1 MLVLRLFVVIV
12 LLLLV
17 VSGVVYLFT
26 RDARYLRFAW
36 QIVRFSALLIAI
48 FGLLY
53 LLERYVL
60 VAWRVLI

>member
-1 MLVLRLFVVIV
+1 MLILRLFIVIV

-17 VSGVVYLFT
+17 VSGVVCLFT
-26 RDARYLRFAW
+26 RDSRYLRFSW
-36 QIVRFSALLIAI
+36 QVIRFSALLLAM

-53 LLERYVL
+53 LLERYAL